1 MLRIIAFI
9 VAAVALLL
17 VLWWLFLGLVHV
29 LVIGFWI
36 LLVVLVGIGLFR
48 VTRWSRSRSDS

>member
-9 VAAVALLL
+9 VAAAALLL
-17 VLWWLFLGLVHV
+17 VLWWLFWGLIHL

-36 LLVVLVGIGLFR
+36 VLVALVGIGLFR
-48 VTRWSRSRSDS
+48 VTRWSRSDS

>member
-9 VAAVALLL
+9 VAAAALLL
-17 VLWWLFLGLVHV
+17 VLWWLFWSLVHL

-36 LLVVLVGIGLFR
+36 LLVVLVGVGLFR
-48 VTRWSRSRSDS
+48 ITRWSRSDS

>member
-9 VAAVALLL
+9 VAAAALLL
-17 VLWWLFLGLVHV
+17 VLWWLFWGLIHL

-36 LLVVLVGIGLFR
+36 LLIALVGIGLFR
-48 VTRWSRSRSDS
+48 VTRWSRRARD